1 MDPAMIQV
9 WPFLAGLGLFLF
21 GMSQMEESLR
31 KIAGR
36 RLTKFLKDH
45 TNNPIKAVLSG
56 AMITAILQSS
66 AMVTLLVMSFTSAG
80 ILVLKSGIGIIL
92 GANLGTTITGW
103 LVSLLG
109 FKYKLDVIILPLIA
123 IGGLGAVFLTKQWLS
138 QICRFFLGF
147 GLIFLGLD
155 YMKSAFTEFSQ
166 QIDLSFLQDKPIAL
180 FFVFGFFLAA
190 GLQSSSAS
198 MVIFLSALSVGI
210 IHVHQCFYMVIGA
223 DLGTTISAFLGT
235 LRGNTIR
242 KKTGWAQ
249 IYINVFSALVAL
261 LMMGVYEFVI
271 RNILNIY
278 DDLIAVAAFHSMV
291 NLFGIILLLP
301 FLGIFTKF
309 IDRSISSRETS
320 KNKFLKGVSPLE
332 AGSALMAL
340 QKEAKLF
347 LSESIRLNRIIMRI
361 DESTDDE
368 IEQYGYMKEYENE
381 ITNFYIQMQLG
392 DLSTAE
398 AHTVAH
404 ISATVRNAALGVK
417 DIKDIRHNLFNLRNS
432 SHTDLYSYFVKLK
445 STQQEYYD
453 LLYKL
458 MDDNHR
464 ESTKLI
470 KLIRNENMKI
480 HLEVNRTLM
489 DIFATNVDAVDFD
502 FSSLMNL
509 TREINN
515 SNEYI
520 CQAFENFKFLE
531 KRIEKG

>member
-1 MDPAMIQV
+1 
-9 WPFLAGLGLFLF
+9 
-21 GMSQMEESLR
+21 
-31 KIAGR
+31 
-36 RLTKFLKDH
+36 
-45 TNNPIKAVLSG
+45 
-56 AMITAILQSS
+56 
-66 AMVTLLVMSFTSAG
+66 
-80 ILVLKSGIGIIL
+80 
-92 GANLGTTITGW
+92 
-103 LVSLLG
+103 
-109 FKYKLDVIILPLIA
+109 
-123 IGGLGAVFLTKQWLS
+123 
-138 QICRFFLGF
+138 
-147 GLIFLGLD
+147 
-155 YMKSAFTEFSQ
+155 
-166 QIDLSFLQDKPIAL
+166 
-180 FFVFGFFLAA
+180 
-190 GLQSSSAS
+190 
-198 MVIFLSALSVGI
+198 
-210 IHVHQCFYMVIGA
+210 
-223 DLGTTISAFLGT
+223 
-235 LRGNTIR
+235 
-242 KKTGWAQ
+242 
-249 IYINVFSALVAL
+249 
-261 LMMGVYEFVI
+261 
-271 RNILNIY
+271 
-278 DDLIAVAAFHSMV
+278 
-291 NLFGIILLLP
+291 
-301 FLGIFTKF
+301 
-309 IDRSISSRETS
+309 
-320 KNKFLKGVSPLE
+320 
-332 AGSALMAL
+332 
-340 QKEAKLF
+340 
-347 LSESIRLNRIIMRI
+347 
-361 DESTDDE
+361 
-368 IEQYGYMKEYENE
+368 
-381 ITNFYIQMQLG
+381 MQLG